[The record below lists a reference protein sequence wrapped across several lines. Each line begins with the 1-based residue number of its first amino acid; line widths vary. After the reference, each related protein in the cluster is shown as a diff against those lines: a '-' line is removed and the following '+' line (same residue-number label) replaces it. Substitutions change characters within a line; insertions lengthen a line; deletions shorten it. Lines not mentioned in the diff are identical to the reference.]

1 MYYRF
6 CRLLKS
12 QKGFTLVEL
21 MVVLIIIAI
30 LVAIAIPLYAGT
42 QNNARNR
49 ACDANIRTING
60 AIAQYYAEFSEYPDS
75 IDDLVDAHFL
85 KDYPDCPWDGVGDN
99 DADGYT
105 ADYSIDTNE
114 DPPVAQCDVDHS

>member
-21 MVVLIIIAI
+21 MVVLVIIAI

-42 QNNARNR
+42 QNNARTR
-49 ACDANIRTING
+49 ACDANIRIING
-60 AIAQYYAEFSEYPDS
+60 AIAQYYAEHSAYPQAGVAGVW
-75 IDDLVDAHFL
+75 DLVNAGLL
-85 KDYPDCPWDGVGDN
+85 KEFPECPHEDGNPDDDN
-99 DADGYT
+99 DYE
-105 ADYSIDTNE
+105 IDNSV
-114 DPPVAQCDVDHS
+114 DPPVAKCNVTHP